1 MPINI
6 LVTDSLLDGLQ
17 VKGYVF
23 LERAVY
29 TMFHHTH
36 LPLLSSI
43 DSINRE
49 NNTSFLN
56 AIPCTMDDIYDYN
69 IDLKLIK
76 AVRMLLSYHTF
87 SVFDV

>member
-6 LVTDSLLDGLQ
+6 LVTDSLLDGLH
-17 VKGYVF
+17 VKWYVF
-23 LERAVY
+23 LEAAVH
-29 TMFHHTH
+29 TTFHHTH

-56 AIPCTMDDIYDYN
+56 AILCTMDDIYDYN
-69 IDLKLIK
+69 IDLKLII

-87 SVFDV
+87 SVFEV

>member
-1 MPINI
+1 MRINI

-23 LERAVY
+23 LDRAVY

-36 LPLLSSI
+36 LPLLSYI

-49 NNTSFLN
+49 NNTSYFLTQSP
-56 AIPCTMDDIYDYN
+56 AQWMTYMIIT
-69 IDLKLIK
+69 LI
-76 AVRMLLSYHTF
+76 LN
-87 SVFDV
+87 